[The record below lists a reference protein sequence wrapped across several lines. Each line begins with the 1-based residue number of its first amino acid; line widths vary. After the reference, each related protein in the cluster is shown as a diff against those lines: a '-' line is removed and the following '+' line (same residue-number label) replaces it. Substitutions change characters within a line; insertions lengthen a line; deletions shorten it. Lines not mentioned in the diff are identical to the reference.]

1 MKSMK
6 SSQPSTSGDRK
17 SIRLGQVVF
26 AAVVMVGLPAVI
38 LFGAAGQLT
47 WGLGWAYIGLTLAF
61 VLASRLIL
69 LWKNPELL
77 AERGQALDNAETEPW
92 DKTLMPLVAMIGPL
106 IMLLVAGLDKRFGW
120 SPALAS
126 WVPIMALGI
135 TALGYVL
142 GTWATIVNHFFSAVV
157 RIQRERGQTVVSSG
171 PYGYVRHP
179 GYAATL
185 VTNITVPLALGSLWA
200 LVPALLVSGLL
211 VVRTALEDRTLQA
224 KLAGYSHYAGQVRYR
239 LVPGVW

>member
-1 MKSMK
+1 MSDQRSTKTERTSM
-6 SSQPSTSGDRK
+6 
-17 SIRLGQVVF
+17 RLEQIVF
-26 AAVVMVGLPAVI
+26 AAVVMLVLPALI
-38 LFGAAGQLT
+38 LFGAAGRLA

-69 LWKNPELL
+69 LWQNPDLL

-106 IMLLVAGLDKRFGW
+106 IMLLVAGLDQRFGW
-120 SPALAS
+120 SPALAP
-126 WVPIMALGI
+126 WVPVTAFGV
-135 TALGYVL
+135 TALGYGL
-142 GTWATIVNHFFSAVV
+142 GTWATVVNHFFSAVV

-185 VTNITVPLALGSLWA
+185 VTNLTVPLALGSLWA
-200 LVPALLVSGLL
+200 LVPALLVNGLL

-224 KLAGYSHYAGQVRYR
+224 KLVGYRAYTEQVRYR
-239 LVPGVW
+239 LVPGIW